1 MIGRIIGNY
10 RITSELAHGGMG
22 TVYRGQHV
30 HLPREIV
37 VKSILLSAF
46 TPSAQSHLKARF
58 RREAYIQSQLDHPN
72 IVRVY
77 EFFAAEDNYYLVM
90 EYVPGMTLRDLLLRQ
105 GVPTPAQAVYLCKQA
120 LSALDYAHNFTYVDE
135 SDIRHTGIIHRDI
148 KPANMLLDNKGRL
161 KITDFGIVK
170 VMGEQSTGAGMT
182 QTGFHPGTVE
192 YMSPEQLLGLDIDA
206 RSDLYSLGVTFYEM
220 LSGRLPFERSS
231 TGSDWEVRKGHI
243 EKDPPPILELR
254 PDLPPTLAAIIMRAL
269 QKSPNERFQTASE
282 FQEALNIHDRT
293 VETDPLA
300 RSGPSR
306 LTKPLI
312 ATPTGVDESA
322 TLFARPASSKPF
334 PVSSPGSSGSGAP
347 SLEDAV
353 TMPISQ
359 SRAANSAA
367 DSAANSKSLS
377 GAAKQSAPLV
387 LPVADEETKLVVRPH
402 SSKRTLVLAAAGGGL
417 LLAGIAAGGYLFSGQ
432 QTRDNLQSAAVRMEA
447 SPTPASTAMASL
459 NTATPKPT
467 IKPKPSPSITP
478 AITAA
483 EVPAAKVTVQPAPA
497 APVPPTANAP
507 VSPSNLL
514 AEAKALEDREQYEE
528 AIAKYRVYQQRN
540 PESPEAGLVTS
551 RIAILGGVLRLLAE
565 AQMDMDAKRYVPA
578 RERYKAVLRMK
589 PSSKAAQAGFEEAR
603 AKIAAN
609 PMNETSDERF
619 PPGNPRGRGPGQGRR
634 IPPTLKRVPQPE
646 KPPVEPE
653 RQP

>member
-269 QKSPNERFQTASE
+269 QKSPNERFQTATE
-282 FQEALNIHDRT
+282 FQEALNIYDRT

-300 RSGPSR
+300 RTASNRP
-306 LTKPLI
+306 TKPLI
-312 ATPTGVDESA
+312 ATPTGVDEAA
-322 TLFARPASSKPF
+322 TLFARPGHSKPF
-334 PVSSPGSSGSGAP
+334 PASSPGSSGSGAA

-359 SRAANSAA
+359 SR
-367 DSAANSKSLS
+367 AANSKSLS

-387 LPVADEETKLVVRPH
+387 LPLADEETKLAVRPH

-417 LLAGIAAGGYLFSGQ
+417 LLAGIAAGGYLFSGR

-447 SPTPASTAMASL
+447 SPTPASTSMASL
-459 NTATPKPT
+459 NAATPKPSV
-467 IKPKPSPSITP
+467 KPRPSPSITP
-478 AITAA
+478 AATAA
-483 EVPAAKVTVQPAPA
+483 EVPAARVTVQPAAPA
-497 APVPPTANAP
+497 APAPPTATVPAMD
-507 VSPSNLL
+507 SNLL
-514 AEAKALEDREQYEE
+514 AEAKALEDRERYEE

-603 AKIAAN
+603 AKLAAN
-609 PMNETSDERF
+609 PANGNSDERF
-619 PPGNPRGRGPGQGRR
+619 PPGDSRGGRGPGQGRR